1 MHVFGRR
8 EGGGGIH
15 IYIYTRLLNRVLP
28 PGCVWYVCD
37 KGEEGFGWRMRGFLG
52 CI

>member
-1 MHVFGRR
+1 MCLEEEKEAV
-8 EGGGGIH
+8 EYT
-15 IYIYTRLLNRVLP
+15 YIYTRLLNRVLP

-37 KGEEGFGWRMRGFLG
+37 KGEEGFGWRARGFLA